1 MKKIVCINGPNFNLM
16 GRCQPEIYG
25 TETMESIKNTLVAA
39 AAKAGAEL
47 DFFQS
52 NHQGEMID
60 RVHQALDDGTD
71 GIIINPCALRH
82 TSVALRDAILAVAK
96 PTIEVHV
103 TRVGSTEFR
112 HDSLFSPIVLKQ
124 VCGHGSKAYLAAL
137 EGLLEAE

>member
-1 MKKIVCINGPNFNLM
+1 MKKVVCINGPNFNLM

-25 TETMESIKNTLVAA
+25 TETMASIKDNLVAA
-39 AAKAGAEL
+39 AAKAGVEL

-60 RVHQALDDGTD
+60 RVHQVLDDGTE

-112 HDSLFSPIVLKQ
+112 HESLFSPIVHKQ

-137 EGLLEAE
+137 ESLLATA

>member
-25 TETMESIKNTLVAA
+25 TETMPEIRTKMADAA
-39 AAKAGAEL
+39 TATGAEL

-82 TSVALRDAILAVAK
+82 TSVALRDALLAVAK
-96 PTIEVHV
+96 PTVEVHV

-112 HDSLFSPIVLKQ
+112 HESLFSPIVLKQ

-137 EGLLEAE
+137 KELLAHA

>member
-1 MKKIVCINGPNFNLM
+1 MKKIACINGPNFNLM

-25 TETMESIKNTLVAA
+25 TETMQEIRLRLEQAA
-39 AAKAGAEL
+39 AARGAEI

-82 TSVALRDAILAVAK
+82 TSVALRDAIMAVAK
-96 PTIEVHV
+96 PTVEVHV

-112 HDSLFSPIVLKQ
+112 HESLFSPIVKKQ
-124 VCGHGSKAYLAAL
+124 VCGHGSKAYLKAL
-137 EGLLEAE
+137 EELLAKE

>member
-25 TETMESIKNTLVAA
+25 SETMQEIRSKLENAASESGV
-39 AAKAGAEL
+39 EL

-60 RVHQALDDGTD
+60 RVHQTLDDGTD

-96 PTIEVHV
+96 PTVEVHI

-112 HDSLFSPIVLKQ
+112 HESLFSPIALKQ
-124 VCGHGSKAYLAAL
+124 MCGHGSKAYLGAL
-137 EGLLEAE
+137 QALLEKH

>member
-16 GRCQPEIYG
+16 GRCQPDVYG
-25 TETMESIKNTLVAA
+25 SETMQEIHTRMENAA
-39 AAKAGAEL
+39 REKGVEL
-47 DFFQS
+47 EFFQS

-60 RVHQALDDGTD
+60 RVHQVLDDGTD

-82 TSVALRDAILAVAK
+82 TSVALRDAILAVGK
-96 PTIEVHV
+96 PTVEVHN

-124 VCGHGSKAYLAAL
+124 ICGHGSKAYLKAL
-137 EGLLEAE
+137 DALLTVS

>member
-25 TETMESIKNTLVAA
+25 TETMESIKSTLVAA

-60 RVHQALDDGTD
+60 RVHQVLDDGTD

-112 HDSLFSPIVLKQ
+112 HESLFSPIVLKQ
-124 VCGHGSKAYLAAL
+124 VCGHGSKAYLTAL
-137 EGLLEAE
+137 ESLLAEA

>member
-16 GRCQPEIYG
+16 GRCQPEVYG
-25 TETMESIKNTLVAA
+25 TETMQEINEILAKA

-60 RVHQALDDGTD
+60 RVHRILDDGTE

-96 PTIEVHV
+96 PTVEVHV

-112 HDSLFSPIVLKQ
+112 HESLLSPIVSKQ
-124 VCGHGSKAYLAAL
+124 ICGHGSKPYLTAL
-137 EGLLEAE
+137 EELLAKD

>member
-1 MKKIVCINGPNFNLM
+1 MKKIVCINGPNFNLIA
-16 GRCQPEIYG
+16 GRHPLPGEG
-25 TETMESIKNTLVAA
+25 